1 MEDMRKE
8 DVTREDAIASG
19 KKALIKAMEQLETS
33 KNLLVKVL
41 KVDEEVLNDWC
52 SEKHAE
58 IARKYR
64 EQSATDLMV
73 TITTEMITDL
83 LRRRL
88 KED

>member
-8 DVTREDAIASG
+8 DVTREDVIASG
-19 KKALIKAMEQLETS
+19 KKSLIKAMEQLEIS

-41 KVDEEVLNDWC
+41 KVDEEVLEDWC

-64 EQSATDLMV
+64 EQSAVELMLG
-73 TITTEMITDL
+73 ITTELITDIMS
-83 LRRRL
+83 RQ
-88 KED
+88 ED